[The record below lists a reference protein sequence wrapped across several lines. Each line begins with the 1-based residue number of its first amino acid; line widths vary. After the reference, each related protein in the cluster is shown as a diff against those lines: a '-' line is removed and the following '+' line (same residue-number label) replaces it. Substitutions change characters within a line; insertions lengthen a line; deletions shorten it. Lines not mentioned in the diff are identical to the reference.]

1 MGYAAVGNTGML
13 LLATKV
19 TATIPNL
26 PGGGCVYTV
35 SDSRWIKIQLQNA
48 HLQGKGEL
56 KNIQELADLDIDGKY
71 YFCETRDITRPFPSK
86 YSVRSPDME
95 FVWNTWLSL
104 SFNDIGLPQHCVVL
118 LQGFAESRYFGVS
131 NQRELAV
138 ALTARRSK
146 LHPGTRYIARG
157 LNACFSTGNEVECEQ
172 LVWVSRNAGQNVP
185 FSSYI
190 WRRGTIPIWWG
201 AELKMTAAEAEIYVD
216 SKNPYRGSLQYYQR
230 LSQRYGSKNLDAA
243 TNVNQKKTIIP
254 IFCVNLLRSGE
265 GKSEAILV
273 QHFEESL
280 NHIRSTGKLPH
291 TRIHLINY
299 DWHASVK
306 FKGEQQT
313 IEGLWKFVKGP
324 TAAIGL
330 CEGIYISSLHQNEG
344 YQGEIIRCEDFPGAF
359 SLSSFQ
365 HGVIRYNCADSLDR
379 TNAASYFGALQVLV
393 EQCRRL
399 GHSLGFNG
407 TLDFQLG
414 NRFSSQGNSGGYA
427 GPLPP
432 GWEKRSD
439 AVTGKTFYIDHNTRR
454 TTWEH
459 PCPDKPWKWFDM
471 TFEEFKRS
479 TLLSP
484 VTLLADLFLLAGDIH
499 ATLYTGSKAMH
510 SHILHIFSD
519 DSGKFKQFSVAQ
531 NMKITL
537 QRRYQNVIVDSSRQK
552 QFEMLLGMR
561 LFKHLP
567 SVPSHPLK
575 VLSRPSACVLK
586 PIVNMFPG
594 ANDGADLLSF
604 RKKDLIWVCPPAAD
618 IVEIFIF
625 LQEPCHVCQ
634 LLLTISHGADSSSFP
649 AVVDIRTGCSL
660 DKLKLVLE
668 GVTVPQCQNGTNMVI
683 PLTGAINSDDMAVTG
698 AGARLQSQEKP
709 STSLLYGFEEL
720 EGELD
725 FLTRIVALTFYPA
738 SPGRIPLTLGE
749 IEVLGVTLP
758 WKDILAKKGP
768 YFRFIEL
775 EDKSQNSTN
784 PFLSNSDASL
794 SDAPLFEGS
803 TSVCS
808 PISSSVLSSTSV
820 SLPHTL
826 DLLTGDFVYS
836 QPSSQPEVQEFT
848 HQVGSGGFPDL
859 LLDGIN
865 EEKHPAQPCKLPYSQ
880 AATSENETSRQKYLS
895 CVRKLCGQDMARKT
909 DFLQAMELEIE
920 RFLLNLSAAER
931 DRALLSIGV
940 DPAMLDP
947 NRLVTLSYIGRLC
960 KAANNL
966 ALLGHTVLE
975 DKTVACIGLEA
986 EEDWTVDFWNIAR
999 IGEHCLG
1006 CGCEVRFDAQ
1016 NHLYTSKLPIAG
1028 STSLLKCSSCQKNVC
1043 KVCAAGRG
1051 STLLV
1056 SRNQLAPTHSN
1067 DLSSPGGSS
1076 HGGSSHGGQSDGS
1089 MSSRT
1094 AILDGILCKSCCP
1107 GIVRDALSL
1116 DYVRVLGSL
1125 RRRSRADNAAMQ
1137 AVSRVLGAFVRGHS
1151 FGIKHELGYQ
1161 QGAEVSRM
1169 QLKNLLN
1176 QEESLAEFPSAGFLY
1191 SVETADG
1198 SAPALSLL
1206 LPLDAGEAGS
1216 YWRAP
1221 PDSTNVEF
1229 AIVLGTLSI
1238 VSGIILLVSSCGYS
1252 TFDIPIVQVWASNK
1266 VSKEE
1271 RSYLGK
1277 WDMGSLVSASSELY
1291 GPENSDVQK
1300 DLPRHVTFTFRNPV
1314 QCRMIWLLLSLRPP
1328 SSSSVSLEKGFGELS
1343 LQGTA
1348 IPNRRNSFGGNTQH
1362 APFVHAR
1369 RILVTGTAVKSDS
1382 TSEVSFHNSDKKR
1395 ALLERPPQL
1404 GRFKVPVE
1412 AERLADNDCILE
1424 QYLSPSA
1431 PGVAGFRIDALNV
1444 IRPRILHSPTP
1455 MDMDASDQPL
1465 TYIEDRHMTNAVL
1478 FIQVSVLQDES
1489 EVIVGEY
1496 RLPEL
1501 RAGTPMYFDFSRP
1514 IQAQRVTFRLLGDVA
1529 AFADDPAEQDDSGFG
1544 AFPLASGLS
1553 LNNRIKLYY
1562 YTDPYELGKWAS
1574 LSAV

>member
-1 MGYAAVGNTGML
+1 MGYAALGNTGML

-19 TATIPNL
+19 TATIPNM

-35 SDSRWIKIQLQNA
+35 SDSEWIKFQLQNA
-48 HLQGKGEL
+48 YLQGKGEL
-56 KNIQELADLDIDGKY
+56 KNIQELAELDIDGKY
-71 YFCETRDITRPFPSK
+71 YFSETRDITRPFPSK
-86 YSVRSPDME
+86 YSVQSPDLE

-104 SFNDIGLPQHCVVL
+104 PFKNIGLPQHCVVL
-118 LQGFAESRYFGVS
+118 LQGFAESRSFGVS
-131 NQRELAV
+131 NQRELTV

-146 LHPGTRYIARG
+146 LHPGTRYLARG

-185 FSSYI
+185 FSRYI

-216 SKNPYRGSLQYYQR
+216 SRNPYRGSLQYYQR
-230 LSQRYGSKNLDAA
+230 LSQRYGSKNLDTA
-243 TNVNQKKTIIP
+243 VNISQKKTIVP
-254 IFCVNLLRSGE
+254 IVCVNLLRSGE
-265 GKSEAILV
+265 GKPESILV

-280 NHIRSTGKLPH
+280 NHIRSTGKLPY

-306 FKGEQQT
+306 YKGEQQT
-313 IEGLWKFVKGP
+313 IEGLWKLLKGP
-324 TAAIGL
+324 TAAVGL
-330 CEGIYISSLHQNEG
+330 YEGMYVSSLRQGEG
-344 YQGEIIRCEDFPGAF
+344 YQGAVIRCEDSPGAF

-365 HGVIRYNCADSLDR
+365 NGVIRYNCADSLDR

-399 GHSLGFNG
+399 GHSLDFSGS
-407 TLDFQLG
+407 LDFQLG
-414 NRFSSQGNSGGYA
+414 NRFSSQGNSGAYA

-439 AVTGKTFYIDHNTRR
+439 AVTGKTYYIDHNTRR

-484 VTLLADLFLLAGDIH
+484 ITLLADLFLLAGDIH

-510 SHILHIFSD
+510 SHILHIFTE

-531 NMKITL
+531 NVKITL

-552 QFEMLLGMR
+552 HFEMFLGMR

-567 SVPSHPLK
+567 SVLRHPLK
-575 VLSRPSACVLK
+575 VSSRSPACILK

-618 IVEIFIF
+618 IIEVFIF

-634 LLLTISHGADSSSFP
+634 LLLTISHGADSSSYP
-649 AVVDIRTGCSL
+649 ALVDVRTGCSL

-668 GVTVPQCQNGTNMVI
+668 GVTIPQCPNRTNMVI
-683 PLTGAINSDDMAVTG
+683 PLTGAIDSADMAVTG

-725 FLTRIVALTFYPA
+725 FLTRVVALTFCPV

-749 IEVLGVTLP
+749 IEVLGVALP
-758 WKDILAKKGP
+758 WKDIFAKKGP
-768 YFRFIEL
+768 YLKFLEL

-784 PFLSNSDASL
+784 PFLSGSDIIV
-794 SDAPLFEGS
+794 SD
-803 TSVCS
+803 TSS
-808 PISSSVLSSTSV
+808 SKQNSSVLSSTSV
-820 SLPHTL
+820 SLPHGL

-836 QPSSQPEVQEFT
+836 QPSPEPEVQEVT
-848 HQVGSGGFPDL
+848 HEVGSGG
-859 LLDGIN
+859 LLDFFLDGTN
-865 EEKHPAQPCKLPYSQ
+865 EEKHPEQQCRLSSSQ
-880 AATSENETSRQKYLS
+880 VATSENETARKHYLS
-895 CVRKLCGQDMARKT
+895 YVRKLCGPDMARKP
-909 DFLQAMELEIE
+909 DFLQAMKLEIE

-947 NRLVTLSYIGRLC
+947 NRLISLSYIGRLC

-966 ALLGHTVLE
+966 ALLGHTVFE
-975 DKTVACIGLEA
+975 DKIVASIGLETQ
-986 EEDWTVDFWNIAR
+986 EDSTVDFWNIAR
-999 IGEHCLG
+999 IGEYCVSS
-1006 CGCEVRFDAQ
+1006 GCEVHFDAQ
-1016 NHLYTSKLPIAG
+1016 DHLRPSELPFSG
-1028 STSLLKCSSCQKNVC
+1028 STAILTCSICQKNVC
-1043 KVCAAGRG
+1043 KVCTAGRG

-1056 SRNQLAPTHSN
+1056 NRNQSGPTQSN
-1067 DLSSPGGSS
+1067 GLSSPGGSS

-1089 MSSRT
+1089 MISR
-1094 AILDGILCKSCCP
+1094 APILDGILCKSCCP
-1107 GIVRDALSL
+1107 DIVLDALVV

-1137 AVSRVLGAFVRGHS
+1137 ALSRVLDACVGGHS
-1151 FGIKHELGYQ
+1151 FGIKHELGHQ

-1206 LPLDAGEAGS
+1206 LPLDAGAAGS

-1221 PDSTNVEF
+1221 SDSTNVEL

-1277 WDMGSLVSASSELY
+1277 WDMGSMVSASSELY
-1291 GPENSDVQK
+1291 GPESSNVQK
-1300 DLPRHVTFTFRNPV
+1300 ELPRHVRFTFRNPV
-1314 QCRMIWLLLSLRPP
+1314 QCRIIWLLLSLHPP
-1328 SSSSVSLEKGFGELS
+1328 SSSSVILEKGFGELS
-1343 LQGTA
+1343 LQGTMM
-1348 IPNRRNSFGGNTQH
+1348 PSRRNSFGGSAQH
-1362 APFVHAR
+1362 TPCVHAR
-1369 RILVTGTAVKSDS
+1369 RILVTGTPVKSDS
-1382 TSEVSFHNSDKKR
+1382 TREASFHNSDKINQR
-1395 ALLERPPQL
+1395 AWLERPPQL

-1424 QYLSPSA
+1424 QYLSPSS

-1444 IRPRILHSPTP
+1444 IRPRVFHSPTP
-1455 MDMDASDQPL
+1455 LDMDASDQPL
-1465 TYIEDRHMTNAVL
+1465 TYIEDRHMSSAVL
-1478 FIQVSVLQDES
+1478 FIQVSVLQDQS
-1489 EVIVGEY
+1489 GEVIVGEY

-1501 RAGTPMYFDFSRP
+1501 RAGTPMYFDFPRP
-1514 IQAQRVTFRLLGDVA
+1514 IQAQRITFRLLGDVA

-1553 LNNRIKLYY
+1553 LNNRIKMYY
-1562 YTDPYELGKWAS
+1562 YADPYELGKWAS